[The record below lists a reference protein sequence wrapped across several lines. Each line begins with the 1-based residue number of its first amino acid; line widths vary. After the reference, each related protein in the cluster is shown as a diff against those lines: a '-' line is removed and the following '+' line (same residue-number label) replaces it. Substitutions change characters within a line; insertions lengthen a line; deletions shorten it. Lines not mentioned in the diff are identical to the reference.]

1 MTQSLCPS
9 HTRRHFGS
17 GHQER
22 APSAPRAALANLF
35 GTMVWGWG
43 FFCGSRNVV
52 PPEWRVKAG
61 LCGVAC
67 AVPPVPPRHDGPTLE
82 EPLTVAEP
90 ETPPEALEEVGVPPG
105 HPAGEPQC
113 VCCFYRTS
121 LRIDEDLRT
130 PGWRWSSCPSQL
142 EFAPQGWVEGWVW
155 HHGNSPHAPYQ
166 FRHQRTGAQPHMNA
180 WLGPHGRTSGGVVGP
195 SLALQPGGP
204 PRNQAQALRDEMYDR
219 AEANDLAMAR
229 YLDEVRRRRNE
240 ALPQE
245 APRTLPPSDIGD
257 ITAALPSAP
266 PQEAL
271 QALAVPQD
279 DAGRLL
285 YLAQVTQVD
294 QMLANAHANGRFLW
308 PSQAIE
314 AVIAAAGLEA
324 RGPLTDLLAPG
335 PPSGEENLQ
344 GIQEDF

>member
-1 MTQSLCPS
+1 
-9 HTRRHFGS
+9 
-17 GHQER
+17 
-22 APSAPRAALANLF
+22 
-35 GTMVWGWG
+35 MVWGWG
-43 FFCGSRNVV
+43 FFCGPRNVV

-90 ETPPEALEEVGVPPG
+90 ETPPEAPEAPPEALEEEEVGVPPG

-142 EFAPQGWVEGWVW
+142 EFAPPGWVEGWVW

-166 FRHQRTGAQPHMNA
+166 FRHQRTGAQPHMHA

-204 PRNQAQALRDEMYDR
+204 PRNQAQALRDEMYQT
-219 AEANDLAMAR
+219 AEANDPAMAQ
-229 YLDEVRRRRNE
+229 YLAEVRRRRNE

-271 QALAVPQD
+271 QAVVVPQD
-279 DAGRLL
+279 DAGRLQ
-285 YLAQVTQVD
+285 YLRQVD
-294 QMLANAHANGRFLW
+294 QMLANAGRFLW
-308 PSQAIE
+308 PSQA
-314 AVIAAAGLEA
+314 
-324 RGPLTDLLAPG
+324 RGPLRGLLASG
-335 PPSGEENLQ
+335 PPSGPPARQENLQ

>member
-1 MTQSLCPS
+1 
-9 HTRRHFGS
+9 
-17 GHQER
+17 
-22 APSAPRAALANLF
+22 
-35 GTMVWGWG
+35 MVWGWG
-43 FFCGSRNVV
+43 FFCGPRNVV

-142 EFAPQGWVEGWVW
+142 EFAPPGWVEGWVW

-219 AEANDLAMAR
+219 AEANDPAMAR
-229 YLDEVRRRRNE
+229 YLAEVRRRRNE

-271 QALAVPQD
+271 QAVAVPPD
-279 DAGRLL
+279 DAGRLQ
-285 YLAQVTQVD
+285 YLGQVD
-294 QMLANAHANGRFLW
+294 QMLANANANGRFLW

-314 AVIAAAGLEA
+314 AVIAAAGFEA
-324 RGPLTDLLAPG
+324 RGPLADLLSPG
-335 PPSGEENLQ
+335 PPSGPPPAREENLQ

>member
-1 MTQSLCPS
+1 
-9 HTRRHFGS
+9 
-17 GHQER
+17 
-22 APSAPRAALANLF
+22 
-35 GTMVWGWG
+35 MVWGWG
-43 FFCGSRNVV
+43 SFCGPRNVV

-90 ETPPEALEEVGVPPG
+90 ETPPEAPEAPPEALEEEEVGVPPG

-142 EFAPQGWVEGWVW
+142 EFAPPGWVEGWVW

-180 WLGPHGRTSGGVVGP
+180 HLGPHGRTSGGVVGP
-195 SLALQPGGP
+195 SLSLQPGGP
-204 PRNQAQALRDEMYDR
+204 PRNQAQALRDEMYQTV
-219 AEANDLAMAR
+219 EANDPAMAQ
-229 YLDEVRRRRNE
+229 YLAEVRRRRNE

-271 QALAVPQD
+271 QAVVVPQD
-279 DAGRLL
+279 DAGRLQ
-285 YLAQVTQVD
+285 YLRQVD
-294 QMLANAHANGRFLW
+294 QMLANAGRFLW
-308 PSQAIE
+308 SSQ
-314 AVIAAAGLEA
+314 A
-324 RGPLTDLLAPG
+324 RGPGPHWGLLASG
-335 PPSGEENLQ
+335 PPSGPPPARQWENLQ